1 MEIQKFLSRLEKVKQ
16 TGNKWQ
22 ARCPAHDDHQSSL
35 AVSTGDDGR
44 ILVKCFAG
52 CTTEDIVRAL
62 GIGLKDLFPDSKSGG
77 EGGEENAEEKEAIH
91 FIYDRAGAEACLGNL
106 DSVEF
111 FAVMQDM
118 NMKHQKIDEMKL
130 MDFFQ
135 GYEMKMLGGD
145 Q

>member
-1 MEIQKFLSRLEKVKQ
+1 MEEFLKLENLYNEIQL
-16 TGNKWQ
+16 
-22 ARCPAHDDHQSSL
+22 
-35 AVSTGDDGR
+35 
-44 ILVKCFAG
+44 I
-52 CTTEDIVRAL
+52 
-62 GIGLKDLFPDSKSGG
+62 
-77 EGGEENAEEKEAIH
+77 ENAEEKEAIH

-111 FAVMQDM
+111 FAVMLEM

>member
-1 MEIQKFLSRLEKVKQ
+1 MEEFLKLKNLYNEIQL
-16 TGNKWQ
+16 
-22 ARCPAHDDHQSSL
+22 
-35 AVSTGDDGR
+35 
-44 ILVKCFAG
+44 I
-52 CTTEDIVRAL
+52 
-62 GIGLKDLFPDSKSGG
+62 
-77 EGGEENAEEKEAIH
+77 ENAEEKEAIH

-106 DSVEF
+106 DAIEF

-118 NMKHQKIDEMKL
+118 NMKHQKIDDMKL